1 MVLLIVWT
9 RRLFFAIAL
18 MVWSAGFVAAQAP
31 TKPSTWLPPN
41 VIEAM
46 RRAQVPLDALHV
58 VVMKPQPTS
67 ATPWTHNAQEKVN
80 PASLMKLVTT
90 AAALDILG
98 PAFVWNTPV
107 YIDGAI
113 NEGVLQGN
121 VFIKGQ
127 GDPRLG
133 VEKLWLLMRRLRGI
147 GITRIQGDIILDRTA
162 FDLPPH
168 NPASFDGE
176 PLRPYNTSPDALL
189 INFKSMLIY
198 FVPDLQ
204 AKVARIHTEP
214 PQEGVSVASTVPMIQ
229 TDCSDY
235 RGALKAQFQDPQ
247 RIVFLGGYPAACG
260 EKVWPIAAQQP
271 DNFAART
278 VAALWSNVGGQING
292 KVRDGVVPANLKPA
306 FQNESATLSEVVRD
320 INKFSNN
327 VMAEQ
332 LFLTLALQKS
342 GTANSK
348 NARDVINSWWSEKF
362 PNVTVP
368 HIENGSGLS
377 RESRIHA
384 MGLAQLL
391 QWAWRSPI
399 YPELASSLPMTGMDG
414 TLKRMKTQAS
424 AHLKTGSLRDVA
436 GVAGYVDGPLGQRR
450 VLVAIIYHNNA
461 NAARPALDALINW
474 TAQQP

>member
-176 PLRPYNTSPDALL
+176 PLRPYNASPDALL
-189 INFKSMLIY
+189 INFKSMDLKLI
-198 FVPDLQ
+198 
-204 AKVARIHTEP
+204 
-214 PQEGVSVASTVPMIQ
+214 SSAS
-229 TDCSDY
+229 
-235 RGALKAQFQDPQ
+235 GEAL
-247 RIVFLGGYPAACG
+247 
-260 EKVWPIAAQQP
+260 
-271 DNFAART
+271 
-278 VAALWSNVGGQING
+278 
-292 KVRDGVVPANLKPA
+292 
-306 FQNESATLSEVVRD
+306 
-320 INKFSNN
+320 
-327 VMAEQ
+327 
-332 LFLTLALQKS
+332 
-342 GTANSK
+342 
-348 NARDVINSWWSEKF
+348 
-362 PNVTVP
+362 
-368 HIENGSGLS
+368 
-377 RESRIHA
+377 
-384 MGLAQLL
+384 
-391 QWAWRSPI
+391 
-399 YPELASSLPMTGMDG
+399 
-414 TLKRMKTQAS
+414 
-424 AHLKTGSLRDVA
+424 
-436 GVAGYVDGPLGQRR
+436 
-450 VLVAIIYHNNA
+450 
-461 NAARPALDALINW
+461 
-474 TAQQP
+474 